1 MKNNIT
7 TIKEI
12 NEKKLIELMVEHIKV
27 NKNTKFIL
35 ITKINSIQ
43 QINKLQKFP
52 VLDIIDYT
60 EKDIQ
65 SKINS
70 TKSSY
75 IKINK
80 KRKKIE
86 NITSEKE
93 FEKKLSWI
101 HLIIGLVIVIY
112 FLIKYT

>member
-1 MKNNIT
+1 MENNII
-7 TIKEI
+7 TIRET
-12 NEKKLIELMVEHIKV
+12 NERRLISLMVEHIKV

-35 ITKINSIQ
+35 ITKINSIK

-65 SKINS
+65 SRISS
-70 TKSSY
+70 TKYSY
-75 IKINK
+75 IKINE

-86 NITSEKE
+86 TIAGEKE